1 MPDAA
6 PHPPPRPHSPDEA
19 LDQWLVLRAQG
30 GEEDALRRLVAR
42 WSLRLKGH
50 AARLTGDP
58 HGAADVAQEAWI
70 AIVRGLSGL
79 EDPACFRR
87 WAYRI
92 VTNKSADWVRH
103 RQTHRARNAPLVE
116 EPTVASAEP
125 ADERID
131 ALGAALAE
139 LPDKDRTIL
148 AMHYTESMPL
158 AEIAEALTLAVG
170 TVKSRLYHARQ
181 RLKAAL
187 QTNPPPTQEEHF
199 P

>member
-6 PHPPPRPHSPDEA
+6 PHPPNRPHSKEEA
-19 LDQWLVLRAQG
+19 LDQWLVLRAQDS
-30 GEEDALRRLVAR
+30 EEDALRRLVAR
-42 WSLRLKGH
+42 WSARLKRH
-50 AARLTGDP
+50 ATRLTGDP

-70 AIVRGLSGL
+70 AIVRGLPRL

-92 VTNKSADWVRH
+92 VTNKSADWVRR
-103 RQTHRARNAPLVE
+103 RQTHRAHNAPLVE
-116 EPTVASAEP
+116 EPTAASVEP
-125 ADERID
+125 TDERLD
-131 ALGAALAE
+131 ALGVALAK

-158 AEIAEALTLAVG
+158 TEIAEALTLPVG

-181 RLKAAL
+181 RLKATL
-187 QTNPPPTQEEHF
+187 EPQSPEDRS
-199 P
+199 